1 MKAVQIQEW
10 GGAPVVVEAPEPH
23 AGPGQV
29 RVKVSATSVNPADVM
44 LGANEQFGKMFGLSL
59 PVGFNNDFA
68 GTVDEAGEG
77 VTGFAVGDR
86 VFGGARARALAEYV
100 VVTPQ
105 AAGAPR
111 TPGGDELYHTPDT
124 VTDEAASTFQTA
136 GLTAEAALEAI
147 DVKKGDTV
155 LIGGAAGGVGTFA
168 VQIAVA
174 AGARVIGTAG
184 QSTFEY
190 LRALGAEPITYGD
203 GLVERVRAV
212 APDGITSATD
222 LFGTEAAEAALE
234 LGVPGERISTIASQ
248 DPGLA
253 QKVHGT
259 GSLQATPGAMDHLA
273 QLTAEGK
280 VTVPIA
286 ATFTI
291 DKVAEASAL
300 MMQRHV
306 HGKIIVTP

>member
-1 MKAVQIQEW
+1 MKAVQIHEW
-10 GGAPVVVEAPEPH
+10 GGAPAVVDAPEPH

-29 RVKVSATSVNPADVM
+29 RVKVSTTSLNPVDVM
-44 LGANEQFGKMFGLSL
+44 LGANEQFGTMFGLSL
-59 PVGFNNDFA
+59 PMGFNNDFA
-68 GTVDEAGEG
+68 GTVDEVGDGAAG
-77 VTGFAVGDR
+77 FSVGDR

-100 VVTPQ
+100 VVTPL
-105 AAGAPR
+105 ADGAPH
-111 TPGGDELYHTPDT
+111 TSGGDELYHTPDA
-124 VTDEAASTFQTA
+124 VSDEAASTFQTA

-168 VQIAVA
+168 VQIARA

-184 QSTFEY
+184 PSTFEY
-190 LRALGAEPITYGD
+190 LRALGAEPITYGE

-234 LGVPGERISTIASQ
+234 LGVPGERISTIAAQGQ
-248 DPGLA
+248 DLLK
-253 QKVHGT
+253 KVKST
-259 GSLQATPGAMDHLA
+259 GSLQAAPGAMDHLA
-273 QLTAEGK
+273 KLTAAGK
-280 VTVPIA
+280 VSVPIA

-291 DKVAEASAL
+291 DKVGEASAL
-300 MMQRHV
+300 MMQRHA